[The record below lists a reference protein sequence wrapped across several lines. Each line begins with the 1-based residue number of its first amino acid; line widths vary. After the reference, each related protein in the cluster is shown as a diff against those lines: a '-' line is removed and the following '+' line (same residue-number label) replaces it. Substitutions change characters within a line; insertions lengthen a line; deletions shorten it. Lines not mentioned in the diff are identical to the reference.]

1 LFVLKNGILVGEKEF
16 KMNLKKDLSKK
27 IFSKKSSKALNGA
40 SWMFKTE
47 AKVVFTAVAT
57 ALTHK
62 LLQKAAHKYPKL
74 RFLEQGS

>member
-1 LFVLKNGILVGEKEF
+1 MNF
-16 KMNLKKDLSKK
+16 KKGLSKK
-27 IFSKKSSKALNGA
+27 IFHKKSSQTLNGA

-47 AKVVFTAVAT
+47 AKVVFTALAT

-62 LLQKAAHKYPKL
+62 LLQKAAQKYPKL